1 VKRRAA
7 AVVLLALVLAPAA
20 AAADT
25 GVRITG
31 VDTSGYPEV
40 RVTVVAPSGAAQ
52 PRLGENGLPAA
63 GLQAVNLGRAKS
75 VVLAV
80 DRSQSM
86 AGASL
91 RNATA
96 AARAFVSAKGANDQ
110 VEVVTFGRQA
120 VALTGF
126 SSSGG
131 DANAAL
137 SGVTVDALP
146 GTALWGAVAR
156 GAAALDGQPG
166 GRVLLLVT
174 DGQDDSDSV
183 SFEEALAAA
192 HRAHVAVY
200 VIGIDSHLFT
210 PGPLRKL
217 AADTGGQYRE
227 ASSSA
232 QLASLY
238 ASIAAM
244 LSHTWQ
250 LSYLTAARPGDTVHL
265 VAELAGGGTATRS
278 VLLTAP
284 ESVVAPVQSPPAV
297 LPPSVWASPAA
308 PVALAGAVALLVFLA
323 YWFASGS
330 RSGAR
335 LRARLSPHL
344 GVGER
349 RAKPKRRRQ
358 SRTFMRGLVLATEQA
373 FANVKQFRAVQR
385 LITRADLPLV
395 ASELLYICVGSA
407 LAVALVTFLAGVPL
421 VLVVLF
427 MLVGGALPLLWVAS
441 KAKRRMKAFDNQ
453 LPDLLITVAASLKA
467 GHSFRHAIQA
477 VVEEGAEPTAR
488 ELRRVLTET
497 RLGRPMDDALAEMGD
512 RIGSK
517 NLSFV
522 LNAVTIQR
530 QIGGS
535 LAGLFDVV
543 AETVRQR
550 QQFARKIRSLTAT
563 GRMSSYVLAGLPFMV
578 SALISVIT
586 PAYMAPLWHTSTGH
600 MLVGTALVMLA
611 IGGVILRRIVSFKG

>member
-335 LRARLSPHL
+335 LRARLTPHL

>member
-1 VKRRAA
+1 MRARAA
-7 AVVLLALVLAPAA
+7 AIVLLALVLAPAA
-20 AAADT
+20 AA
-25 GVRITG
+25 GSSVRIVG

-40 RVTVVAPSGAAQ
+40 RVTVVAPSGAAE
-52 PRLGENGLPAA
+52 PRLGENGLPVA
-63 GLQAVNLGRAKS
+63 GLQAVNLGNAKS

-96 AARAFVSAKGANDQ
+96 AARAFIAAKGPNDGI
-110 VEVVTFGRQA
+110 EVVGFGHQA
-120 VALTGF
+120 VPLTGF
-126 SSSGG
+126 SLTGN
-131 DANAAL
+131 DADAAL
-137 SGVTVDALP
+137 SGLHVDSRQ
-146 GTALWGAVAR
+146 GTALWDAVVR
-156 GAAALDGQPG
+156 AATALDQQGQPG
-166 GRVLLLVT
+166 RVIVVVT
-174 DGQDDSDSV
+174 DGQDV
-183 SFEEALAAA
+183 SSSASFAAAVAAA
-192 HRAHVAVY
+192 HHAHASVY
-200 VIGIDSHLFT
+200 TIGIAGRGFT
-210 PGPLRKL
+210 PDPLKRL
-217 AADTGGQYRE
+217 AADTGGQYLE
-227 ASSSA
+227 ASSST

-238 ASIAAM
+238 ASIAAT

-250 LSYLTAARPGDTVHL
+250 LTYLTAARPGDTVQIAAE
-265 VAELAGGGTATRS
+265 VAGARATRS
-278 VLLTAP
+278 VQLTTSEAI
-284 ESVVAPVQSPPAV
+284 VAPSQSPPAV
-297 LPPSVWASPAA
+297 LPASVWRSPAA
-308 PVALAGAVALLVFLA
+308 LYALTGAVALLVFLA

-373 FANVKQFRAVQR
+373 LANIKQFRAVQR
-385 LITRADLPLV
+385 LLTRADLPLV

-407 LAVALVTFLAGVPL
+407 LLVGLLTFLAGVPL

-427 MLVGGALPLLWVAS
+427 MVVGGALPLLWVAS

-477 VVEEGAEPTAR
+477 VVEEGADPTAR

-497 RLGRPMDDALAEMGD
+497 RLGRPMDEALAEMGD